1 MVRAQVLS
9 EGSSPLRSGGESIFK
24 LFRRRK
30 YNSMVEYL
38 SFKQRVLGSSPSTF
52 RVTISPLR
60 GSSRRSTRRWQG
72 EILIKKKLKV
82 NRSEA
87 NDKEKS
93 FKMNLLFWNEIKLL
107 FPSPICNIIFHEE
120 ICFSFAKKRQR
131 NLRM

>member
-1 MVRAQVLS
+1 
-9 EGSSPLRSGGESIFK
+9 
-24 LFRRRK
+24 
-30 YNSMVEYL
+30 MVEYL

-93 FKMNLLFWNEIKLL
+93 FKINLLFWNEIKLL
-107 FPSPICNIIFHEE
+107 FPSPICNIILSEE
-120 ICFSFAKKRQR
+120 ICFSFATTPFGEG
-131 NLRM
+131 

>member
-1 MVRAQVLS
+1 
-9 EGSSPLRSGGESIFK
+9 
-24 LFRRRK
+24 
-30 YNSMVEYL
+30 MVEYL

-52 RVTISPLR
+52 RVTISPLL

-93 FKMNLLFWNEIKLL
+93 FKINLLFGMKLSY
-107 FPSPICNIIFHEE
+107 FFRTAI
-120 ICFSFAKKRQR
+120 
-131 NLRM
+131 

>member
-1 MVRAQVLS
+1 
-9 EGSSPLRSGGESIFK
+9 
-24 LFRRRK
+24 
-30 YNSMVEYL
+30 MVEYL

-93 FKMNLLFWNEIKLL
+93 FKINLLFWNEIKLL
-107 FPSPICNIIFHEE
+107 FPSPICNIIFHE
-120 ICFSFAKKRQR
+120 
-131 NLRM
+131 